1 MNIRKG
7 TSADLNGIERIYD
20 AILTEEEQG
29 RGHTNWQRGVYP
41 TRKDAQEA
49 LNAGTLHVA
58 VEGNDV
64 VAAANLNHIQ
74 LPEYDDIDWAFPAE
88 GDEVMVIHTLVV
100 CPHQSGKGIGR
111 AFVAYAEELG
121 RSQGCKVMR
130 LDTYEGNTPAAALYR
145 KLGYRDAGKTKF
157 NFYGIIEYLILLEK
171 LL

>member
-7 TSADLNGIERIYD
+7 TSADLDGIERIYD
-20 AILTEEEQG
+20 AILTEEEEG

-41 TRKDAQEA
+41 TRMDAQEA
-49 LNAGTLHVA
+49 LDAGTLYVA
-58 VEGNDV
+58 V
-64 VAAANLNHIQ
+64 
-74 LPEYDDIDWAFPAE
+74 E

-111 AFVAYAEELG
+111 AFVAYAEELS

-145 KLGYRDAGKTKF
+145 KLGYRDAGMTKF
-157 NFYGIIEYLILLEK
+157 NFHGIIENLILLEK
-171 LL
+171 VL